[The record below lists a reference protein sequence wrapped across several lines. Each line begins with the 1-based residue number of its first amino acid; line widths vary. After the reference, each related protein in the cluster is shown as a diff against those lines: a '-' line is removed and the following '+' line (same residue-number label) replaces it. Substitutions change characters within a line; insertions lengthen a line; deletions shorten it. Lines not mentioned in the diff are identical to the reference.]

1 VLTVGRQSFGQPVRI
16 TAQAS
21 AGDEGV
27 VDIER
32 EIEMAGPIHSKGM
45 LILSGYL
52 RGRYMK
58 HKSLGFSASIVME
71 QTYDGVEGDSA
82 SSAELLALISSISQV
97 PLRQDIAVTGSVNQF
112 GEIQPIGGVN
122 EKIEGF
128 FKVCKARG
136 LTGSQGVI
144 IPEAN
149 TKHLMLNAEVREA
162 VNDQHFHLYA
172 MSHIDDALQL
182 LSGTE
187 VGEIDTKGH
196 YPKGSLNEKVM
207 LALTEMNAKDND
219 H

>member
-1 VLTVGRQSFGQPVRI
+1 MPKKIFKKYSPSPEKIRRMKGLGFLAQWIANPNLWHIHRHSTAKAFANGLFWMTIPIPSQMVTSAI
-16 TAQAS
+16 TA
-21 AGDEGV
+21 
-27 VDIER
+27 IFIR
-32 EIEMAGPIHSKGM
+32 
-45 LILSGYL
+45 
-52 RGRYMK
+52 
-58 HKSLGFSASIVME
+58 
-71 QTYDGVEGDSA
+71 A